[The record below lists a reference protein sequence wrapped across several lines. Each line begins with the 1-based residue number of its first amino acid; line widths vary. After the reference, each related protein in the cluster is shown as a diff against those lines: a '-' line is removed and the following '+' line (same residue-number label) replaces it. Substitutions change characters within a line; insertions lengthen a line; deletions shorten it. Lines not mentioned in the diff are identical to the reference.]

1 MRYQEAEEP
10 SELAGKLVFHF
21 QKDRIEFLDLSNFNA
36 APELPD
42 NWSLVFGPAEA
53 FPAGFPTPQ
62 LEKTENG
69 LAIKAF
75 QLRMNTGK
83 GPVVSLRDL
92 RKPLPGPIDV
102 WKYMDN
108 AAQGAL

>member
-1 MRYQEAEEP
+1 
-10 SELAGKLVFHF
+10 
-21 QKDRIEFLDLSNFNA
+21 
-36 APELPD
+36 
-42 NWSLVFGPAEA
+42 
-53 FPAGFPTPQ
+53 
-62 LEKTENG
+62 
-69 LAIKAF
+69 
-75 QLRMNTGK
+75 MNTGK